1 MNRKKSVLLFL
12 MCEFECVI
20 EKIKFRNEE
29 NGYTVAVVSS
39 NEETLVITGK
49 FLSISIGEG
58 FKVVGDFKTTK
69 FGEQFDVDH
78 YEIIEPKSI
87 KGIEKYLSSGLIKG
101 VGPVTAKLIVDKF
114 GLNTLEVIEFNPDKL
129 TAIKGISK
137 KKTEIISQSLNQI
150 KEMQNSMVF
159 LQGFNISSNLAIK
172 IYEHYKSSTIELIKK
187 NPYRLVED
195 INGVGFISADK
206 IALKMGIA
214 RDSIFRVRAGVL
226 YLLTE
231 ASEKGGHTYQFVEQI
246 KTTLNK
252 LLNLQNDH
260 SSNIVEDAFEIL
272 QKENIIKIFW
282 KEKKQIICLTKLYNI
297 EKNVANK
304 IIKICYNISQNNLNI
319 EKEIELYEK
328 KKNILL
334 HSDQKKAVD
343 LAINSGI
350 CVITGGP
357 GTGKTTIV
365 SCILEILKS
374 LNKKTILL
382 APTGRAAKR
391 LSETTN
397 FSAST
402 IHRALEINFK
412 QDKNIFVYNEDNP
425 LNCDA
430 VIIDEV
436 SMVDI
441 NLMYYFLKAF
451 PEGAKLILVGDKDQ
465 LPSVGV
471 GNVLEDII
479 SSNTIPVISLTKIYR
494 QENNS
499 LIIQNAHL
507 INNGE
512 NPILDNRSS
521 DFFFESKSN
530 NDEIFESVIN
540 LVISRINKYLKIDS
554 KKIQVLSAMRSGI
567 CGVENLNEKLQEKIN
582 PASEYKNELY
592 IGSTILRELDK
603 IMQITNNYNLEWS
616 RKIEGTNKI
625 EFGKGVFNGDM
636 GEIKRIDN
644 QSGEVEIIFDD
655 KKTVIYPRSE
665 LNQISLAYAITIHK
679 SQGSEFDVVVIP
691 VISGPSLILTRN
703 LIYTGVT
710 RAKKMVVLVGSINSL
725 NRMIKNKQATR
736 RLTLL
741 KEFLHESK
749 EKIRLL
755 YGK

>member
-1 MNRKKSVLLFL
+1 

-49 FLSISIGEG
+49 FLNISIGEG

-246 KTTLNK
+246 KTKLNK

-282 KEKKQIICLTKLYNI
+282 KEKKQIICLTKFYNI

-304 IIKICYNISQNNLNI
+304 IIKICYNISQDNLNI